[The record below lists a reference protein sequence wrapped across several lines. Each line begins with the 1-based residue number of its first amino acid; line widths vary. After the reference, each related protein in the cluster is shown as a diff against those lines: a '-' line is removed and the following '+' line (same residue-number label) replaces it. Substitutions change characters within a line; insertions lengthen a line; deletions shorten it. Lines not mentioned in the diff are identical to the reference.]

1 MLTIE
6 QGLSKNVMY
15 PLLLEDGS
23 CKYYT
28 KDGVITYKE
37 KLDKKLKR
45 YGIMNA
51 IKWGLFVFFI
61 AYIIG
66 YLVLCVLLKGRVDY
80 EDYHTITGLLNL
92 PTIVMT
98 SLCVW
103 IPRMHFID
111 DHHML
116 LFKKFKESYGEYFEL
131 HKRWDS
137 VQ

>member
-15 PLLLEDGS
+15 PLFLEDGS

-28 KDGVITYKE
+28 KDGVIAYKE
-37 KLDKKLKR
+37 KLDKKLKQ
-45 YGIMNA
+45 YSIMNA

-61 AYIIG
+61 TYIIG

-80 EDYHTITGLLNL
+80 EEYHTITGLLNL
-92 PTIVMT
+92 PTIVMA

-103 IPRMHFID
+103 IPRIHFID
-111 DHHML
+111 DHHMF

-131 HKRWDS
+131 HKRWDKFN
-137 VQ
+137 